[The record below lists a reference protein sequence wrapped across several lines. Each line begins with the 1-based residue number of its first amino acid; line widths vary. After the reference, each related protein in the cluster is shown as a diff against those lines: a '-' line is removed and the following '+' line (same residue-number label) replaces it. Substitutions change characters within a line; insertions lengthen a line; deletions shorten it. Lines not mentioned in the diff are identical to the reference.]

1 LLKWCGPR
9 WRLSTY
15 EILSLD
21 GGRPLGLRGS
31 EPRMEG
37 KRSDK
42 VADLIQKEI
51 SEMLLRGLKD
61 PRIGFVTITKVAV
74 SEDCRTAKIYF
85 SVTGSPED
93 RERSTEGLNSAKGYV
108 RKELGRRI
116 RMKYT
121 PDISFQFDPSIE
133 YAIHIGEVIEQIRKE
148 REEKKDEG

>member
-1 LLKWCGPR
+1 MLKQVQHDIFCDF
-9 WRLSTY
+9 SFATQ
-15 EILSLD
+15 SLI
-21 GGRPLGLRGS
+21 GGVLFVWGS
-31 EPRMEG
+31 EPKMEG

-61 PRIGFVTITKVAV
+61 PRIGFVTITKVTV
-74 SEDCRTAKIYF
+74 SEDCRMAKIYF